1 MFPAILAFAALR
13 CGYQGEVQVELTNN
27 APIASASPVS
37 AFTSMFYEPTAT
49 FGRLE
54 DKPKGWF
61 PTLALMIS
69 TAALTLWYFSIVD
82 FAWLLDQMLAVM
94 KPDEREQAAKF
105 MSRNM
110 MQISSLVSSLLM
122 LPLFFA
128 MLGVY
133 LMIVSKALSHGI
145 SFGKGFA
152 LAAWSSV
159 PAILLF
165 PLGAMQILMASSG
178 QLSFSELNPV
188 SLNQLVFHYDM
199 THPLSTLM
207 DTLNL
212 TTFWNIFLLVIGFQV
227 WAKVKRSTAIMV
239 VLVPF
244 VLLYGGWFMYGMSKL
259 A

>member
-1 MFPAILAFAALR
+1 M
-13 CGYQGEVQVELTNN
+13 ELTNN
-27 APIASASPVS
+27 APTVGASPAS
-37 AFTSMFYEPTAT
+37 AFTTMLYEPTAT
-49 FGRLE
+49 FQRLE
-54 DKPKGWF
+54 AKPRGWF
-61 PTLALMIS
+61 PTILLMVS
-69 TAALTLWYFSIVD
+69 TAALTLWYFSMVD
-82 FAWLLDQMLAVM
+82 FAWLLDQMLAIM
-94 KPDEREQAAKF
+94 KPEEREQAAKF

-128 MLGVY
+128 LLGVY

-165 PLGAMQILMASSG
+165 PLGAMQILMASGG

-188 SLNQLVFHYDM
+188 SLNQLLFHYDM

-227 WAKVKRSTAIMV
+227 WAKVKRSTAILV

-244 VLLYGGWFMYGMSKL
+244 ALIYGGWFAYGMSKV